1 MGCPRKGVVRRMT
14 GAWPDFR
21 DLDWEDLYPRLL
33 LATKGRM
40 SRVRWRGQQWATA
53 PMGLL
58 AEDFVQTAIKEAMS
72 GERRYDS
79 SKSLFKNL
87 CHIVSSEI
95 SNVVQSYEN
104 KNVEHEDDNIINFV
118 DNRDSPETAAI
129 YTQMADRFLI
139 YLEARDPPAK
149 QVAEQI
155 ILCNLVKSLE
165 LSVELRR
172 PVSDIENIKK
182 RLRRLCRKYQQEH
195 EDKPVLSTAA
205 KKTSGVGA

>member
-1 MGCPRKGVVRRMT
+1 MGLAGFT
-14 GAWPDFR
+14 

-58 AEDFVQTAIKEAMS
+58 AEDFVQIAIKEAMS

-87 CHIVSSEI
+87 YQIVSSEI

-104 KNVEHEDDNIINFV
+104 KNVEHEDDDNIINFV
-118 DNRDSPETAAI
+118 DYRDSPETAAI
-129 YTQMADRFLI
+129 YTQMVDRFLI
-139 YLEARDPPAK
+139 YLEARDLPAK

-155 ILCNLVKSLE
+155 ILCDLVKSLE

-172 PVSDIENIKK
+172 PVSDIENTKK
-182 RLRRLCRKYQQEH
+182 RLRRLCREYQQKH
-195 EDKPVLSTAA
+195 EGKPVLPSAV
-205 KKTSGVGA
+205 KKTSDGGS